1 MIKIITMMKEFNISV
16 LVNEMKTT
24 LFMIAMLVNEM
35 KTTLFMIAMLVNE
48 MKTTLFMI
56 AIKICLWIITI
67 VKPF

>member
-1 MIKIITMMKEFNISV
+1 MRNMRVIKIITMMKEFNISV
-16 LVNEMKTT
+16 LVNK
-24 LFMIAMLVNEM
+24 
-35 KTTLFMIAMLVNE
+35 